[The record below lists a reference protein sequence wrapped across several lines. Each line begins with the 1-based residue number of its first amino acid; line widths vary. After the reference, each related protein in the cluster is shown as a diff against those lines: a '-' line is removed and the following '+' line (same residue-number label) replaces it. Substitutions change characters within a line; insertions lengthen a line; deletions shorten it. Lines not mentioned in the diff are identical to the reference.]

1 MSWCSMSGRKSGGK
15 KPLKVRAQWLRN
27 QCIEPNWF
35 EMTSFS
41 CFLLFFGNPALIKK
55 AWTWLN
61 LLLFH
66 RTFLLFYSSKLLK
79 TAIGPILLSIF
90 VNFLDFYAYRRKF
103 HRLKL
108 RTSQN
113 ILIICIVFSIL
124 FHRWSKT
131 YRVFMSLFMFGSVWW
146 VGKLFGAVELL
157 GVLAVERLVARV
169 RPHVN
174 LSVFRPGER
183 SVAIFVL

>member
-1 MSWCSMSGRKSGGK
+1 MLNVWEKIGREKTVKSASTVVEKSMYWAKLIWNDVIFMLFAFFW
-15 KPLKVRAQWLRN
+15 KPCTHKESMN
-27 QCIEPNWF
+27 MIEF
-35 EMTSFS
+35 TTISYD
-41 CFLLFFGNPALIKK
+41 FF
-55 AWTWLN
+55 TY
-61 LLLFH
+61 
-66 RTFLLFYSSKLLK
+66 LLFYSSKLLK

-103 HRLKL
+103 HRLKS

-113 ILIICIVFSIL
+113 ILILCIVFSIL
-124 FHRWSKT
+124 FHWWSKT

-174 LSVFRPGER
+174 LSIFRPGER

>member
-1 MSWCSMSGRKSGGK
+1 M
-15 KPLKVRAQWLRN
+15 LKVWEKIGREKTVKSASTVVEKSMYWVKLIWN
-27 QCIEPNWF
+27 DVIFMLFAFFWKPCTHKESMNMIEF
-35 EMTSFS
+35 TTISYD
-41 CFLLFFGNPALIKK
+41 FF
-55 AWTWLN
+55 TY
-61 LLLFH
+61 
-66 RTFLLFYSSKLLK
+66 LLFYSAKNRNR
-79 TAIGPILLSIF
+79 TDTVVIF

-103 HRLKL
+103 YRLKL

-113 ILIICIVFSIL
+113 ILILCIVFSIL
-124 FHRWSKT
+124 FHWWPKT
-131 YRVFMSLFMFGSVWW
+131 YWVFMSLFMFGSVWW

-174 LSVFRPGER
+174 LSIFRPGER